1 MESLDYLKFV
11 TRDSL
16 HDYARDVAYAFVCAP
31 QTLRDRV
38 AFLAGSA
45 CLASNML
52 LLSKEKIGH
61 EIAAGIMDFLLED
74 NSNDPKKYIF
84 GISEALTQ
92 GIFDACGVKYLLMK
106 AEKYL

>member
-1 MESLDYLKFV
+1 METSEFLEYV
-11 TRDSL
+11 TRDRL
-16 HDYARDVAYAFVCAP
+16 HDYSRDVAYAFVCAP

-45 CLASNML
+45 CLASSMRV
-52 LLSKEKIGH
+52 LSKEKIGH

-74 NSNDPKKYIF
+74 DINDPKKYIF
-84 GISEALTQ
+84 GISEALVH
-92 GIFDACGVKYLLMK
+92 GIFDSCGVKYLLMK